1 MQRPTSRQSPVRLWL
16 NNVYRLGLKEISA
29 LARDPVLIGLM
40 VFAFTFSI
48 YSVAHGVRTEVRNAA
63 IAVVDGDGSQL
74 SRRIVQ
80 ALQPPYFLKAQEI
93 DRGTVE
99 QGLDRGNFTFVLDL
113 PPGLESDLS
122 AGRRP
127 AIGLAVDATAMT
139 QAGIGTS
146 YIAEIIN
153 REVTGFLG
161 QRSRAVAPPVEVVI
175 RAYFNPNLDSAW
187 FMSVMQVVQN
197 VTILSII
204 LVGAAVIRERER
216 GTIEHLLVMPVTAS
230 EIAAAKIWANGLVI
244 LAAVG
249 LSLHVVVKLML
260 GVPVLGST
268 AVFLLAAAIY
278 LFATTALGVLLATVA
293 NSMPQFGLMAI
304 PCFVVMNLLSGATTP
319 VESMPHIFQIVMKAL
334 PSTHFVAVS
343 QAVLYRGAGLDIIWP
358 QLLLIA
364 AQGAAFLA
372 LALHRF
378 KAMLARQS

>member
-1 MQRPTSRQSPVRLWL
+1 MQRSSGLGLWL
-16 NNVYRLGLKEISA
+16 KNVYRLGLKELAA
-29 LARDPVLIGLM
+29 LARDPVLLGLM
-40 VFAFTFSI
+40 VFSFTFSI

-63 IAVVDGDGSQL
+63 VAVVDGDGSQL

-80 ALQPPYFLKAQEI
+80 ALQPPYFLKPQEI
-93 DRGTVE
+93 DRSSVE
-99 QGLDRGNFTFVLDL
+99 LGLDRGTFTFALDL
-113 PPGLESDLS
+113 PPGMEADLA

-127 AIGLAVDATAMT
+127 TIGLAVDATAMT
-139 QAGIGTS
+139 QAGIGTN
-146 YIAEIIN
+146 YISEIID
-153 REVTGFLG
+153 REVTAFLG
-161 QRSRAVAPPVEVVI
+161 QRSAVATPLVEVVI

-216 GTIEHLLVMPVTAS
+216 GTIEHLLVMPITSS

-244 LAAVG
+244 LVAVA
-249 LSLHVVVKLML
+249 LSLHFVVKMFL

-268 AVFLLAAAIY
+268 AVFLLATAIY

-319 VESMPHIFQIVMKAL
+319 VESMPQFFQVAMKAL

-358 QLLLIA
+358 QLLIIA
-364 AQGAAFLA
+364 AQGAVFLA
-372 LALHRF
+372 LALRRF

>member
-1 MQRPTSRQSPVRLWL
+1 MRQSPGPNFGVNLWFS
-16 NNVYRLGLKEISA
+16 NIYRLGLKEMAA
-29 LARDPVLIGLM
+29 LVRDPVLLGLM
-40 VFAFTFSI
+40 VFSFTFSI
-48 YSVAHGVRTEVRNAA
+48 YSVANGVRTEVRNAA
-63 IAVVDGDGSQL
+63 VAVVDGDGSQL
-74 SRRIVQ
+74 ARRIVQ

-93 DRGTVE
+93 DRSAVDE
-99 QGLDRGNFTFVLDL
+99 GLDRAAFTFVLDL
-113 PPGLESDLS
+113 PPGMESDLA

-146 YIAEIIN
+146 YISEIID
-153 REVTGFLG
+153 REVTAFLG
-161 QRSRAVAPPVEVVI
+161 QRKAAMVPPVEVVI

-244 LAAVG
+244 LVAVA
-249 LSLHVVVKLML
+249 LSLHFVVKLL
-260 GVPVLGST
+260 LDVPVMGSMV
-268 AVFLLAAAIY
+268 VFLLAAAIY

-319 VESMPHIFQIVMKAL
+319 VESMPQLFQIVMKAL
-334 PSTHFVAVS
+334 PSTHFVAAS

-358 QLLLIA
+358 QLLVIA
-364 AQGAAFLA
+364 AQGAVFLA